1 VEENRN
7 PARSM
12 PSAVGVTLLLVTVIY
27 FFVSLV
33 AVKTLGAEE
42 LAASSF
48 SFSRSWCHWNN

>member
-1 VEENRN
+1 
-7 PARSM
+7 M

-48 SFSRSWCHWNN
+48 SFSRS

>member
-1 VEENRN
+1 
-7 PARSM
+7 M